1 MKQKCFYKIGNI
13 LLIGMFVLTIVVVAI
28 YFYQFH
34 GVLSS
39 DSSDWGNF
47 GDFVGGI
54 STLLFTGV
62 NVIIF
67 YQLTKQMN
75 ESNDIHANKQQQ
87 INMVMVRSEIQK
99 FLFVRI
105 RELIS
110 PIIKGTDAM
119 EESLEQL
126 KILYF
131 YVNWLTIDSTFSHD
145 AEEKRNSICEQIR
158 PILGIDRTGKVI
170 QATKQQD
177 DRAWNQ
183 LRNDLIL
190 LEIIMNKTMM
200 ENINTL
206 DCQDINT
213 LLHNDT

>member
-158 PILGIDRTGKVI
+158 SILGIDRTGKVI

-190 LEIIMNKTMM
+190 LEMLMNKTMM